1 MLIQGQEITIRPAG
15 SNLLAGIS
23 FAIPS
28 GAKIGLVGA
37 NGCGKTSLCR
47 VITGLQE
54 ADGGVLSVQRS
65 VTIGWVP
72 QHLTT
77 PDNCTVLEYLAPEVL
92 ARRSELSRLEIAMGN
107 PENSRQELERIL
119 RQYGELR
126 ESYDEQHGDLC
137 ETKAQRILNEIG
149 LPLPL
154 DAKVMQLSGGER
166 NSLALTRALLSNP
179 DVLVLDEPGNHL
191 DFAGLERLE
200 RILRDYSGAVL
211 LVSHNRRLLDRC
223 VDRIWQMSNGSLQEY
238 AGNYTDY
245 RMTMLQNA
253 AAQLAQHSV
262 QQAKL
267 QRLEELVRR
276 FEQIA
281 RATADPAWGKRLR
294 ARRTQLEKN
303 REQAVAAPQVHSG
316 SIDVQIAARGSRA
329 DIAIELN
336 NYGKAFDER
345 VLLRDVRFQIQ
356 AGERVGLIGPNGSG
370 KTSLIRDL
378 METGSWENPVM
389 RIGPSFRV
397 GYIAQHR
404 EQFRQSAPLLEALQ
418 LATGAQEREA
428 SSILTR
434 MQFSRRDF
442 ETTVSNLSGGEY
454 NRLQLAAL
462 LLQGA
467 NLLIL
472 DEPTNHMDI
481 PSKEIIEEALV
492 ESEVTLLVVSHD
504 RYLLDAV
511 VDRLLIIENQGITDF
526 PGRFSEYR
534 SSQLNSDDS
543 LDSRAADQRDAQRR
557 KTEAQAA
564 RHIAKGDHKS
574 ARKSAAK
581 LR

>member
-1 MLIQGQEITIRPAG
+1 MLVQGQGITIRPAG
-15 SNLLAGIS
+15 SELLSGIS
-23 FAIPS
+23 FAIPG

-47 VITGLQE
+47 VIAGLQE
-54 ADGGVLSVQRS
+54 ADGGVLSVQRRIQ
-65 VTIGWVP
+65 IGWVP

-77 PDNCTVLEYLAPEVL
+77 TDDCTVLEYLAPDVL
-92 ARRSELSRLEIAMGN
+92 ARRSELSRLEAAMGN
-107 PENSRQELERIL
+107 PGNSPQELERIL
-119 RQYGELR
+119 QQYGELR
-126 ESYDEQHGDLC
+126 ESYDEEHGDLC
-137 ETKAQRILNEIG
+137 ETQAQRILSEIG
-149 LPLPL
+149 LELPL

-166 NSLALTRALLSNP
+166 NSLALTRALLGNP
-179 DVLVLDEPGNHL
+179 DVLILDEPGNHL

-200 RILRDYSGAVL
+200 GILRGYPGAVL

-223 VDRIWQMSNGSLQEY
+223 VDRIWHMSHGSLQEY
-238 AGNYTDY
+238 SGNYTDY

-253 AAQLAQHSV
+253 AARLAQHAV

-267 QRLEELVRR
+267 QRLEELVKR

-303 REQAVAAPQVHSG
+303 REQAVDAPQIG
-316 SIDVQIAARGSRA
+316 SKNIDVQIAARGSRA

-336 NYGKAFDER
+336 NYRKSFGDR
-345 VLLRDVRFQIQ
+345 VLLSDVRFQIQ

-378 METGSWENPVM
+378 MERGSWENPVI

-397 GYIAQHR
+397 GYISQHR

-418 LATGAQEREA
+418 LATGAQDKEA
-428 SSILTR
+428 SAILTR
-434 MQFSRRDF
+434 MQFQRRDF
-442 ETTVSNLSGGEY
+442 ETAVRDLSGGEY

-511 VDRLLIIENQGITDF
+511 VDRLLIIEKQTITDF

-534 SSQLNSDDS
+534 SSLDDP
-543 LDSRAADQRDAQRR
+543 DSRAENEHDAQRK

-564 RHIAKGDHKS
+564 QHIARGDHKS
-574 ARKSAAK
+574 ARKAAAK